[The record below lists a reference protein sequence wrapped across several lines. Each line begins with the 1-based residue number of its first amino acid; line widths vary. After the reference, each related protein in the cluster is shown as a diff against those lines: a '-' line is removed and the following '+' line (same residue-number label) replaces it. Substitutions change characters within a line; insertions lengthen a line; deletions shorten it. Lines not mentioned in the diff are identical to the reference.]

1 MTRSDRPPFDKT
13 PLDRVQGAS
22 EKRDETSRDRVWT
35 IPNAISASRLIG
47 IPIFLWLVLVE
58 QADVWAFVVLVVA
71 GASDWVDGYLARRL
85 NQQSRLGE
93 ILDPLVDRLYIL
105 ATLIGLA
112 LRDVIGW
119 WLVAALLGR
128 DLLLVILLPWL
139 RRSGR
144 IALPV
149 TFVGKA
155 GTFALL
161 WGFPLLLLG
170 SLPGEWGEV
179 AATFGWAFALWGTFL
194 YWWAGIGYA
203 RQMLGAPEMGAGGL
217 GSARSDGRG
226 RDDSG

>member
-1 MTRSDRPPFDKT
+1 MS
-13 PLDRVQGAS
+13 GA
-22 EKRDETSRDRVWT
+22 DRVWT
-35 IPNAISASRLIG
+35 IPNALSFARLLG
-47 IPIFLWLVLVE
+47 IPLFLWLVLVE

-71 GASDWVDGYLARRL
+71 GASDWFDGYLARRL
-85 NQQSRLGE
+85 DQQSKLGE

-119 WLVAALLGR
+119 WLVALLVGR
-128 DLLLVILLPWL
+128 DLVLLLLLPVL
-139 RRSGR
+139 RKSGR

-170 SLPGEWGEV
+170 SLPGTWGTLLT
-179 AATFGWAFALWGTFL
+179 AIGWGFALWGTFL
-194 YWWAGIGYA
+194 YWWAGIRYA
-203 RQMLGAPEMGAGGL
+203 QQILA
-217 GSARSDGRG
+217 ARTEPVPHPPMD
-226 RDDSG
+226 